1 MTRASVKSSVSS
13 LAVRTSTPS
22 ALNETSRERIVAS
35 LNERLAEGLD
45 LQSQVKVAHWNLK
58 GPTFPTLHPLLDTF
72 AAQLAQWN
80 DELAER
86 AVILGGTACGTVRIA
101 ARSSR
106 LAELPLEVQRD
117 VELAELLIARFDAF
131 SEGLRDTRLM
141 AEESGDIE
149 TADLLTGILQQHEK
163 NGWFL
168 RATLGV

>member
-1 MTRASVKSSVSS
+1 MTRATVKSSVPNV
-13 LAVRTSTPS
+13 AVRTSTPS
-22 ALNETSRERIVAS
+22 ALNETSRERIVAA
-35 LNERLAEGLD
+35 LNERLAEGID
-45 LQSQVKVAHWNLK
+45 LHSQVKVAHWNVK
-58 GPTFPTLHPLLDTF
+58 GPGFPTLHPLFETF
-72 AAQLAQWN
+72 ATALAQWN

-86 AVILGGTACGTVRIA
+86 AVILGGTACGTTRIA
-101 ARSSR
+101 ARTSR

-141 AEESGDIE
+141 AEESGDID

-163 NGWFL
+163 HGWFL